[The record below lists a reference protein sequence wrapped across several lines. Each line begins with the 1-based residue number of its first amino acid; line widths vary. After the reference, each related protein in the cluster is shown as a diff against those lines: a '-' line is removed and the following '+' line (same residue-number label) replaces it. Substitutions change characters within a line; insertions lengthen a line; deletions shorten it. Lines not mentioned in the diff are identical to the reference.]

1 MMKRISLLLL
11 ITIIDVRIISCQ
23 ITGAEGDLL
32 FEDTLTLRPLYPW
45 ITIPSSEENIWQ
57 VGKLY
62 KDFLDSTLSGKHGI
76 VTDTLNSYP
85 VNIDDYFDIVL
96 PVMDS
101 AWGEGILS
109 FYHRYQTDSLYDGG
123 FIEVSY
129 DYGISWNNIIFDAS
143 HINENF
149 IGLYNQSDTISG
161 GIPAF
166 TGTNYE
172 WSYVELYWW
181 WIALLK
187 KNSTGKLEFE
197 KKIYSSGSIDL
208 SFLNSGIYVFNIYV
222 ENNRI
227 NSGTII
233 KL

>member
-109 FYHRYQTDSLYDGG
+109 FYHKYQTDSLFDGG

-129 DYGISWNNIIFDAS
+129 DYGMNWNNLIFDD
-143 HINENF
+143 
-149 IGLYNQSDTISG
+149 NQ
-161 GIPAF
+161 
-166 TGTNYE
+166 
-172 WSYVELYWW
+172 
-181 WIALLK
+181 
-187 KNSTGKLEFE
+187 
-197 KKIYSSGSIDL
+197 
-208 SFLNSGIYVFNIYV
+208 
-222 ENNRI
+222 
-227 NSGTII
+227 
-233 KL
+233 